1 MPDRR
6 LGLPGRLPFSFSF
19 SFSFSLPL
27 LWSLPLLLLALS
39 CLLLPARAQA
49 AQPAVDLG
57 AVTGRLHLNHE
68 LLGIEDTTGN
78 QDASQ
83 ILDGPWQPVTPAWL
97 NQGFSASVFWLKLDV
112 QNPTES
118 FLERWLS
125 LGVPRLE
132 DVRFYLYPD
141 GQRQP
146 YKVVLAGNREPLAL
160 REVPS
165 SVSVASLRL
174 TPGERMTVLVRVQS
188 RSAIS
193 MEPTLWTPA
202 AFVGAAQRGTL
213 ILALLIGALLM
224 VAIYTGV
231 LGVAQRDLVFLLLA
245 AAIITEILYSISF
258 HGLLYRYV
266 LTGGGDAVLR
276 APSVLGTLA
285 ATVFGCSVMLFAD
298 LHRVRLWRWVYGAL
312 IAMGLAGTVWAAV
325 GNYRVSAQVLVGLI
339 FLWGLVWPIS
349 MADGW
354 RRGHANARIFLLS
367 FAVYCACLFLRLAFI
382 HGLLPGRWEGGPEV
396 AWDLLSV
403 SLMLAVLVHGRTRQ
417 HRQEKLAV
425 QRELTE
431 AREREH
437 QRLDQAV
444 TERTKALQAALIQA
458 DEAGRVRQDFLA
470 RISHDLRTPLTSIIG
485 FADLIQ
491 AGGRDDAPRGAIIR
505 RSADHMLGMVNDL
518 IDYAAG
524 AGGQALRLSPEYVH
538 ALLDAVAKESAPIA
552 ARQNNQF
559 VLRVSESVPA
569 VLEMD
574 GKRVR
579 QVLSNLIDN
588 AAKFTRGGVLTLT
601 ADYTAP
607 AAGEASGRLA
617 LSVRDTGCGIAPQD
631 QQRIF
636 EPFQRLASADNQ
648 PGVGLGLP
656 IVQQWVLRMQGHIRV
671 ESHVG
676 LGTFVS
682 VTIPVRKMDES
693 RISHH
698 YIAAAPHVL
707 PALDGSGMHLWLAE
721 DTPEIR
727 EFLVEELASMGFQVH
742 SEADGQ
748 GMVARIQADDARRP
762 DLILTDHRMEGVD
775 GSAVLAAARAR
786 WPDLPVVAVS
796 ATPHNTV
803 GLGGEDYDASL
814 LKPISLVE
822 LRHVLA
828 KLLHLAIKP
837 SGNEAEPVSVQ
848 APQLSGADLAQVQLL
863 LDSGAISDLI
873 DWARAL
879 QTRDPAFTD
888 FSEQLRRM
896 AKQGDIAAI
905 RKLCETM
912 GASARSDSD
921 ANP

>member
-6 LGLPGRLPFSFSF
+6 LGWPGW
-19 SFSFSLPL
+19 LPL
-27 LWSLPLLLLALS
+27 SLLLLLVLS
-39 CLLLPARAQA
+39 CLLAPVRAGA
-49 AQPAVDLG
+49 APPSVDLT
-57 AVTGRLHLNHE
+57 AVTGKLPLVHE
-68 LLGIEDTTGN
+68 LQGIEDPTGAK
-78 QDASQ
+78 DASEL
-83 ILDGPWQPVTPAWL
+83 LDGPWQPVTPAWL
-97 NQGFSASVFWLKLDV
+97 NRGFSASAFWLRLDV
-112 QNPTES
+112 HNPTAG

-132 DVRFYLYPD
+132 DVRFYLYPN

-146 YKVVLAGNREPLAL
+146 LKVVLAGNRQPLEL

-165 SVSVASLRL
+165 AVSVVSLL
-174 TPGERMTVLVRVQS
+174 LAPGERMTVLVRVQS

-193 MEPTLWTPA
+193 MEPALWTPS
-202 AFVGAAQRGTL
+202 AFVGDAQQGTL
-213 ILALLIGALLM
+213 VLALLIGALLM
-224 VAIYTGV
+224 VVIYTGV
-231 LGVAQRDLVFLLLA
+231 LGVAQRDLVFLLMGATIL
-245 AAIITEILYSISF
+245 IEIFYSIAF
-258 HGLLYRYV
+258 QGLLYRYV
-266 LTGGGDAVLR
+266 LTGGGEAVLR

-285 ATVFGCSVMLFAD
+285 ATLFGFTVMRFAD
-298 LHRVRLWRWVYGAL
+298 LHRVRLWRWVYGTL
-312 IAMGLAGTVWAAV
+312 IALGLAGTAWSAWGDYRAASQTLIGLMLLWA
-325 GNYRVSAQVLVGLI
+325 
-339 FLWGLVWPIS
+339 LVWLVS

-367 FAVYCACLFLRLAFI
+367 FAVYCACFFLRLAFI
-382 HGLLPGRWEGGPEV
+382 LGLLPGRWEGGPEV
-396 AWDLLSV
+396 AWDLLSI
-403 SLMLAVLVHGRTRQ
+403 SLMLAILVHGRTRQ
-417 HRQEKLAV
+417 HRQDKLAV
-425 QRELTE
+425 ERELTQ

-437 QRLDQAV
+437 KRLDQAV
-444 TERTKALQAALIQA
+444 TERTQALQAALIQA

-524 AGGQALRLSPEYVH
+524 AGGQALRVSPEYVH

-559 VLRVSESVPA
+559 LLRVSASVPA
-569 VLEMD
+569 VLDMD

-601 ADYTAP
+601 ADYTEP
-607 AAGEASGRLA
+607 GAGEASGQLV

-631 QQRIF
+631 RQRIF

-656 IVQQWVLRMQGHIRV
+656 IVQQWVQRMDGSIVV
-671 ESHVG
+671 ESGVG
-676 LGTFVS
+676 QGTLVS
-682 VTIPVRKMDES
+682 VSLPVRKMDES

-707 PALDGSGMHLWLAE
+707 PTLDGSGKLLWLAE

-727 EFLVEELASMGFQVH
+727 EFLVEELASMGFDVD
-742 SEADGQ
+742 SESDGR
-748 GMVARIQADDARRP
+748 GIVARIQASDARRP
-762 DLILTDHRMEGVD
+762 DLILTDHRMEGAD
-775 GSAVLAAARAR
+775 GAAVLAAARAR

-796 ATPHNTV
+796 ATPHDTLAV
-803 GLGGEDYDASL
+803 DGARYDASL

-822 LRHVLA
+822 LRHVLGR
-828 KLLHLAIKP
+828 LLHLPVNQTA
-837 SGNEAEPVSVQ
+837 NDAEPAPVQ
-848 APQLSGADLAQVQLL
+848 TPRLSGADLAQVQRL

-879 QTRDPAFTD
+879 QARDAAFRD
-888 FSEQLRRM
+888 LGEQFRRL
-896 AKQGDIAAI
+896 ARQGDIAGI
-905 RKLCETM
+905 RALCER
-912 GASARSDSD
+912 ARAD
-921 ANP
+921 

>member
-6 LGLPGRLPFSFSF
+6 LGLPGW
-19 SFSFSLPL
+19 LPL
-27 LWSLPLLLLALS
+27 LMLLLALS
-39 CLLLPARAQA
+39 CLVSSARAQA
-49 AQPAVDLG
+49 AQPIVDLS
-57 AVTGRLHLNHE
+57 AVTGNLHLSHE
-68 LLGIEDTTGN
+68 LMGVEDATGTL
-78 QDASQ
+78 DASQ
-83 ILDGPWQPVTPAWL
+83 VLDATWQPVTPAWL
-97 NQGFSASVFWLKLDV
+97 NRGFSASVFWLKLEV
-112 QNPTES
+112 KNPTDG

-125 LGVPRLE
+125 FGVPRLE
-132 DVRFYLYPD
+132 DVRFYLYRD

-146 YKVVLAGNREPLAL
+146 FKVMLAGNREPLAT
-160 REVPS
+160 RDVPS
-165 SVSVASLRL
+165 AVSVAPLLL
-174 TPGERMTVLVRVQS
+174 TPGEHMTVLVRVQS

-193 MEPTLWTPA
+193 MEPTLWTPG
-202 AFVGAAQRGTL
+202 AFVGAGQRGML

-224 VAIYTGV
+224 VGIYTGV

-245 AAIITEILYSISF
+245 SAIIIEILYSISF
-258 HGLLYRYV
+258 QGLLYRYV
-266 LTGGGDAVLR
+266 LTGGGEAVLR
-276 APSVLGTLA
+276 APSVLATLA
-285 ATVFGCSVMLFAD
+285 ASLFGFSVMLFAD
-298 LHRVRLWRWVYGAL
+298 LHRVRLWRWVYGVL
-312 IAMGLAGTVWAAV
+312 IAMGVAGAAWAAL
-325 GNYRVSAQVLVGLI
+325 GDYRASAQTLIGLI

-354 RRGHANARIFLLS
+354 RRGHPNARIFLLS
-367 FAVYCACLFLRLAFI
+367 FAIYCACLFLRLAFI

-417 HRQEKLAV
+417 HRQEKLAA
-425 QRELTE
+425 QRELTQ

-444 TERTKALQAALIQA
+444 TERTQALQAALIQA

-505 RSADHMLGMVNDL
+505 RSADHMLSMVNDL

-524 AGGQALRLSPEYVH
+524 AGSQSLRMSPEYVH
-538 ALLDAVAKESAPIA
+538 ALLDAVAKESAPLA
-552 ARQNNQF
+552 ARQHNQF
-559 VLRVSESVPA
+559 VLRVSDTVPA
-569 VLEMD
+569 VLDMD

-588 AAKFTRGGVLTLT
+588 AAKFTRSGVLTLT

-607 AAGEASGRLA
+607 GAGETAGRLA
-617 LSVRDTGCGIAPQD
+617 LAVRDTGCGIAPQD
-631 QQRIF
+631 RQRIF
-636 EPFQRLASADNQ
+636 EPFQRLAAADNQ

-656 IVQQWVLRMQGHIRV
+656 IVQQWVQRMNGAIHV
-671 ESHVG
+671 ESEVG
-676 LGTFVS
+676 RGTL
-682 VTIPVRKMDES
+682 VTVMLRVRKMDES

-698 YIAAAPHVL
+698 YIAAAAHVL
-707 PALDGSGMHLWLAE
+707 PTLDGSGKHLWLAE

-727 EFLVEELASMGFQVH
+727 EFLVEELASMGFQVD

-762 DLILTDHRMEGVD
+762 DLILTDHRMDGVD

-786 WPDLPVVAVS
+786 WPGLPVVAVS
-796 ATPHNTV
+796 ATPHDTLA
-803 GLGGEDYDASL
+803 LGGAGYDASL

-822 LRHVLA
+822 LRHVLGR
-828 KLLHLAIKP
+828 LLRLPMQQAEGE
-837 SGNEAEPVSVQ
+837 SESATREAPR
-848 APQLSGADLAQVQLL
+848 LSDAELEQVQQL
-863 LDSGAISDLI
+863 LDSGAISDLM

-879 QTRDPAFTD
+879 QARDPAFTHV
-888 FSEQLRRM
+888 SEQMRRL
-896 AKQGDIAAI
+896 ARQGDIAAI
-905 RKLCETM
+905 RKLCVAM
-912 GASARSDSD
+912 RAA
-921 ANP
+921 

>member
-1 MPDRR
+1 MHDRR
-6 LGLPGRLPFSFSF
+6 LGLPGRLPLNVM
-19 SFSFSLPL
+19 LPL
-27 LWSLPLLLLALS
+27 MLPLLLLLLGVLS
-39 CLLLPARAQA
+39 CVMSPVH
-49 AQPAVDLG
+49 AQPIPPATPVVDLN
-57 AVTGRLHLNHE
+57 AVTGKLPLNHE
-68 LLGIEDTTGN
+68 LLGQEDAT
-78 QDASQ
+78 ASKDVGQ
-83 ILDGPWQPVTPAWL
+83 ILDGPWQPVAPAWL
-97 NQGFSASVFWLKLDV
+97 NRGFSKSVYWLKLDV
-112 QNPTES
+112 SNPTQG
-118 FLERWLS
+118 FVERWLS
-125 LGVPRLE
+125 FGVPRLE
-132 DVRFYLYPD
+132 DVRFYLYPA
-141 GQRQP
+141 GQREPSQ
-146 YKVVLAGNREPLAL
+146 VILAGNREPLAS
-160 REVPS
+160 RQVPS
-165 SVSVASLRL
+165 SVSVAALL
-174 TPGERMTVLVRVQS
+174 LNPGERMTVLVRVQS

-193 MEPTLWTPA
+193 MEPTLWTPG

-213 ILALLIGALLM
+213 VLALLIGALLM
-224 VAIYTGV
+224 VTIYTGV
-231 LGVAQRDLVFLLLA
+231 LGVAQRDLVFLLLS
-245 AAIITEILYSISF
+245 AAIITEILYSISYQ
-258 HGLLYRYV
+258 GLLYRYV
-266 LTGGGDAVLR
+266 VTGGGEVVLR

-285 ATVFGCSVMLFAD
+285 ATVFGFSVMLFAD

-312 IAMGLAGTVWAAV
+312 IAVGLAGSVWAAF
-325 GNYRVSAQVLVGLI
+325 GEYRASAQALVGLI
-339 FLWGLVWPIS
+339 FLWGLVWPVS

-382 HGLLPGRWEGGPEV
+382 NGLLPGRWEGGPEV

-425 QRELTE
+425 QAELTQ

-437 QRLDQAV
+437 QRLDYAV
-444 TERTKALQAALIQA
+444 RERTQALQEALIQA

-524 AGGQALRLSPEYVH
+524 VGGQALRVSPEYVH

-552 ARQNNQF
+552 ARHNNQF
-559 VLRVSESVPA
+559 VLRVSDSVPA

-601 ADYTAP
+601 ADYAASAP
-607 AAGEASGRLA
+607 AAIDAAGQLV
-617 LSVRDTGCGIAPQD
+617 LSVRDTGCGIAPCD
-631 QQRIF
+631 RQRIF
-636 EPFQRLASADNQ
+636 EPFHRLAAADNQ
-648 PGVGLGLP
+648 PGVGLGLA
-656 IVQQWVLRMQGHIRV
+656 IVQQWVERMDGDIRV

-676 LGTFVS
+676 LGTLIS
-682 VTIPVRKMDES
+682 VTLPVRKMDES

-707 PALDGSGMHLWLAE
+707 PTLDGSGKHLWLAE

-727 EFLVEELASMGFQVH
+727 EFLVEELASMGFQVD
-742 SEADGQ
+742 SEADGR
-748 GMVARIQADDARRP
+748 GMVARIQAQDARRP

-775 GSAVLAAARAR
+775 GSVVLAAARAR

-796 ATPHNTV
+796 ATPHDTLA
-803 GLGGEDYDASL
+803 LGGARYDASL

-822 LRHVLA
+822 LRHVLGR
-828 KLLHLAIKP
+828 LLNLTIKAVGDEGKPASLP
-837 SGNEAEPVSVQ
+837 SFAPRLSDAE
-848 APQLSGADLAQVQLL
+848 LAQVQVL

-873 DWARAL
+873 DWSRAL
-879 QTRDPAFTD
+879 QARDAAFKD
-888 FSEQLRRM
+888 FCVALQRL
-896 AKQGDIAAI
+896 AKQGDIGAI

-912 GASARSDSD
+912 RAG
-921 ANP
+921 